1 MSEITNAT
9 KQFEAF
15 LESFEKEDINRATIL
30 DMEQRFQ
37 QAIRAKS
44 SSTGAKFEN
53 KPVELNVHKILEK
66 RATFTVANIPDK
78 ALNLASFFVNAAI
91 GILFI
96 TVGFFL
102 IVNPAT
108 PEMEIVTLFYFNEY
122 DGFTLLDF
130 FALLIIILG
139 IYFFIR
145 AFVKRENR

>member
-1 MSEITNAT
+1 MSETNNVT

-15 LESFEKEDINRATIL
+15 LESFEKEDITRATIL

-37 QAIRAKS
+37 QAIQAKS
-44 SSTGAKFEN
+44 SNPGVRFEH

-66 RATFTVANIPDK
+66 RSTFKVANIPDK
-78 ALNLASFFVNAAI
+78 ALTLASFFVNAAV

-108 PEMEIVTLFYFNEY
+108 PEMEIVTLFYFNEN

-130 FALLIIILG
+130 FSLLIIILG

>member
-1 MSEITNAT
+1 MEERNTVT
-9 KQFEAF
+9 PHFEAF
-15 LESFEKEDINRATIL
+15 LEALQKEELSKASIIEI
-30 DMEQRFQ
+30 EQRFQ
-37 QAIRAKS
+37 KVVKTKMET
-44 SSTGAKFEN
+44 TGIKGEQTQ
-53 KPVELNVHKILEK
+53 VQLNVHKILAK
-66 RATFTVANIPDK
+66 RSTFKVANIPDK
-78 ALNLASFFVNAAI
+78 ALNLASFFLNAAV

-108 PEMEIVTLFYFNEY
+108 PEMEIVTLFYFSEY

-145 AFVKRENR
+145 SFVRRENR

>member
-1 MSEITNAT
+1 M
-9 KQFEAF
+9 
-15 LESFEKEDINRATIL
+15 
-30 DMEQRFQ
+30 
-37 QAIRAKS
+37 
-44 SSTGAKFEN
+44 
-53 KPVELNVHKILEK
+53 
-66 RATFTVANIPDK
+66 
-78 ALNLASFFVNAAI
+78 NAAI